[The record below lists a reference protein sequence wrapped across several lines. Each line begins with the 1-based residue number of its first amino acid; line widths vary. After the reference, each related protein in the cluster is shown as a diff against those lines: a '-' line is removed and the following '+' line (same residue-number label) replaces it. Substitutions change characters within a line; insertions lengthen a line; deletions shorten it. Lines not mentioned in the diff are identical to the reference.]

1 VWTQRDQIQA
11 YQFLRRRLV
20 SALVTGDA
28 NHPTSPSRRLVLGT
42 ILGIAG
48 AVLAAA
54 VFGIIGLLNPS
65 GTDDWRQGGQVIVE
79 RETGARYALGAN
91 GQLVPVLNYAS
102 ARLYVGGS
110 DDQTVTVSAATLRGA
125 PRGQMVGIPGAPDS
139 LPAANALSDN
149 TFTSCTRTPL
159 DRPAS
164 SPPVATVILGPAAPA
179 GRALATGEALLVA
192 APSGD
197 EFLITAGHRFRLA
210 GQAPVAALGYE
221 GRPTLRVA
229 ANWLDTVPVGRDL
242 GLVAV
247 PGAGAPGPS
256 VGGRPTLVGEV
267 VYDGSYYLVAHDGV
281 LPISQTEALLVLG
294 DPADS
299 AAYPDGRQS
308 PVPLPVSALDTAP
321 RAASTADSAGYPATV
336 PKPAPVDQ
344 GTVLCAVGNGN
355 GDARIVTSARVPLPA
370 GGRSLSVSQR
380 TDDRVAD
387 EVFVP
392 PGTGALL
399 RQQVGGGEPG
409 PLYLVTDTG
418 MKYPVPTDADAAALG
433 YAGAATTPVAGTVLD
448 LLPQGPSL
456 DSVAARQPVPGGDL
470 PAGGSR

>member
-1 VWTQRDQIQA
+1 MWTQRDQIQA

-42 ILGIAG
+42 VLGVAA
-48 AVLAAA
+48 AVLTAA
-54 VFGIIGLLNPS
+54 VFGVIGLLNPS
-65 GTDDWRQGGQVIVE
+65 GADDWRQGGQVVVE

-110 DDQTVTVSAATLRGA
+110 ANQTVTVSADTLRGA

-139 LPAANALSDN
+139 LPARNALSDN
-149 TFTSCTRTPL
+149 TFTSCTRTPT

-164 SPPVATVILGPAAPA
+164 SPPVATVILGPAAPR
-179 GRALATGEALLVA
+179 GRTVPGNEALLVA
-192 APSGD
+192 APTGD
-197 EFLITAGHRFRLA
+197 DFLITAGHRFRFA

-221 GRPTLRVA
+221 GAPTVRVP

-256 VGGRPTLVGEV
+256 VGGRPTLVGQV
-267 VYDGSYYLVAHDGV
+267 LTDGSYYLVARDGLV
-281 LPISQTEALLVLG
+281 PISQTEALLVLG
-294 DPADS
+294 DPRDS

-308 PVPLPVSALDTAP
+308 AVPLPVAALDTAP
-321 RAASTADSAGYPATV
+321 RSRSAGDTSGYPRSV
-336 PKPAPVDQ
+336 PKLAPVDRA
-344 GTVLCAVGNGN
+344 TVLCAVGNGN
-355 GDARIVTSARVPLPA
+355 GDTRISTAADVPLPP
-370 GGRSLSVSQR
+370 GGRSLSVAER

-399 RQQVGGGEPG
+399 RQQVGGGRPG

-433 YAGAATTPVAGTVLD
+433 YAGATATAVAGTVLD

-456 DSVAARQPVPGGDL
+456 DVAAARQPVPGGG
-470 PAGGSR
+470 AR